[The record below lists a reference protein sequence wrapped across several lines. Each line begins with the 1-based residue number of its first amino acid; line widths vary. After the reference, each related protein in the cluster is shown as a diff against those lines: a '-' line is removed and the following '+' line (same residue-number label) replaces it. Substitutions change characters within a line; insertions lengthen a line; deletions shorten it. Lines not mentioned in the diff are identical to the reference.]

1 MNKGE
6 ISDCLTSHAF
16 SYLTPLPP
24 AASKYYILKGAN
36 ITVTVAAHGE
46 LAAEALTRIGA
57 TACKLTGRRLGHL
70 ILAES
75 DC

>member
-1 MNKGE
+1 MFLLN
-6 ISDCLTSHAF
+6 SSASLHLTM
-16 SYLTPLPP
+16 LPP
-24 AASKYYILKGAN
+24 SIAKYYILKAGNIIVPVGA
-36 ITVTVAAHGE
+36 HSE
-46 LAAEALTRIGA
+46 LAAEAPTRIGA